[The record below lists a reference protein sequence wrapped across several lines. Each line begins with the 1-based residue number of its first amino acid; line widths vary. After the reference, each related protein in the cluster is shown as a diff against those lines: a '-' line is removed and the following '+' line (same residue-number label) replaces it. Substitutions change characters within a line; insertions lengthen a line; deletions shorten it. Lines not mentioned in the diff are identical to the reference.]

1 MRPAQPNNNEDNAEP
16 TQDEV
21 NLTFN
26 HKMFIITKYSL
37 KMYNFV

>member
-21 NLTFN
+21 IFN
-26 HKMFIITKYSL
+26 HKMLIITKYSL
-37 KMYNFV
+37 KMYNIV